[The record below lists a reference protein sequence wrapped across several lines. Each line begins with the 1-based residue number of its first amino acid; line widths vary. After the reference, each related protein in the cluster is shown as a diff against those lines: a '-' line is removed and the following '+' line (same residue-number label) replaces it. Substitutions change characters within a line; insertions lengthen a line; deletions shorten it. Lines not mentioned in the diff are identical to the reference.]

1 MSLGIINTPEELFDL
16 AKLGQKLKPKQR
28 QSVVSWLESSGK
40 IEEIGEFQLAK
51 ILQCKPAAV
60 REYVKKARGVLA
72 QAITSE
78 DAMAYMVNFLR
89 SYDIMIKEAKD
100 NLLDPKMK
108 GTGLQQGYM
117 RLLKE
122 LEAEKIEKL
131 QSIGVIP
138 KELGRLTAIKEEWT
152 ATVSE
157 SGVASVGRTGEDGD
171 DA

>member
-16 AKLGQKLKPKQR
+16 ATLGQKLNPKQR
-28 QSVVSWLESSGK
+28 QAVVLWLERHGK
-40 IEEIGEFQLAK
+40 VEEIGESQLTK
-51 ILQCKPAAV
+51 ILQCKPIALKG
-60 REYVKKARGVLA
+60 YIKKARVALA
-72 QAITSE
+72 AAVTSE
-78 DAMAYMVNFLR
+78 DAMAYMVGFLR
-89 SYDIMIKEAKD
+89 STDLMIKEAKKQM
-100 NLLDPKMK
+100 LACP

-138 KELGRLTAIKEEWT
+138 KELGRLTAIKEEWI

-157 SGVASVGRTGEDGD
+157 SGVASVAPVGDGD
-171 DA
+171 VA